1 MRFGGTALAIYYFQH
16 RLSFDIDRFDI
27 IKDVDTMKSANID
40 SSIVRDII
48 FYDYFLIVAML
59 QSA

>member
-1 MRFGGTALAIYYFQH
+1 
-16 RLSFDIDRFDI
+16 
-27 IKDVDTMKSANID
+27 MKSANID